1 MNGVKTKTNFAK
13 KAMVYGLFIAVV
25 AATAFALGTALMED
39 NNALAQQQQ
48 QQNQTSIPHN
58 AKGHQSHQVIIF
70 QNASDGVMYTGTVTF
85 NLSKPADVISFDDIT
100 GKQPTTNTTKTWEVG
115 NKIFSTKTL
124 AKNVTQGSVN
134 FNGSGVIAHST
145 QSDLY
150 NGTFTL
156 NDTAISNNN
165 SSR

>member
-1 MNGVKTKTNFAK
+1 MKTQTSFAK
-13 KAMVYGLFIAVV
+13 KAMVYGLFIAIV
-25 AATAFALGTALMED
+25 AGTAFVLGTALTE
-39 NNALAQQQQ
+39 NNNVLAQQQQ

-70 QNASDGVMYTGTVTF
+70 QNASDGVSYTGAVTF

-100 GKQPTTNTTKTWEVG
+100 GKQPTTNATKTWEVG
-115 NKIFSTKTL
+115 NKTFATKTL

-145 QSDLY
+145 QSDKY

-165 SSR
+165 SSK

>member
-1 MNGVKTKTNFAK
+1 MKTQKNFAK
-13 KAMVYGLFIAVV
+13 KAMVYGLIIAVV
-25 AATAFALGTALMED
+25 AGTAFALGTALMEN

-70 QNASDGVMYTGTVTF
+70 QNASDGVRYTGTVTF

-115 NKIFSTKTL
+115 NKIFATKTL

-156 NDTAISNNN
+156 NDTAISNN
-165 SSR
+165 STSR